1 MKSGT
6 MGRRV
11 ALGLAVG
18 AAVGAFAVATPAR
31 AAETIS
37 LTAIDGYPPKA
48 LWVEAFVKS
57 YIPEINKRLAKT
69 GHYKINWNQAWSG
82 QISKVQHVLDG
93 LQKGL
98 GDIGIVTSVFHTDKV
113 PLNEIAYATPF
124 VTSDVGLV
132 ARTFDELAKEYKAI
146 PDTWAKYNQLYLT
159 NLDVLDSYQ
168 MFFKPKVTSLAEF
181 KGKKIASAGLN
192 LRYLQNTGA
201 VGVAGSL
208 VHYYNEMKTG
218 VIDGT
223 MLWPE
228 AMISFKIAEV
238 AKYMVKA
245 DIGTANSKTITVNMD
260 SWKKLPDEV
269 KAAIQDASPVYRDY
283 VVDKVNEEAK
293 SSLAKFKAMG
303 GTVTQ
308 LTEAERKHWA
318 MTMPNVA
325 KDWAA
330 DLEKRGLPA
339 RQILTAYMD
348 KMRAAHQPI
357 LRQWDKE

>member
-1 MKSGT
+1 MASRSSV
-6 MGRRV
+6 GR
-11 ALGLAVG
+11 ASLYLAAG
-18 AAVGAFAVATPAR
+18 AVVGAFAIAAPVR
-31 AAETIS
+31 AAETIN

-48 LWVEAFVKS
+48 LWVDAFIKS

-69 GHYKINWNQAWSG
+69 GHYKINWNQGWAG

-93 LQKGL
+93 IQKGL
-98 GDIGIVTSVFHTDKV
+98 GDIGVVTSVFHTDKV

-132 ARTFDELAKEYKAI
+132 ARTFDELAAEYKAI
-146 PDTWAKYNQLYLT
+146 PDTWAKYNQVYLT

-168 MFFKPKVTSLAEF
+168 MFFKPKVTSLEAF
-181 KGKKIASAGLN
+181 KGKKIATAGLN
-192 LRYLQNTGA
+192 MLYLKNTGGI
-201 VGVAGSL
+201 GVAGSL
-208 VHYYNEMKTG
+208 VHYYNQMKTG

-223 MLWPE
+223 MLWTE

-245 DIGTANSKTITVNMD
+245 DIGTANSKAITINTD
-260 SWKKLPDEV
+260 TWKKLPDEV
-269 KAAIQDASPVYRDY
+269 KAAIKDASPVYRDY
-283 VVDKVNEEAK
+283 TVGKVEEA
-293 SSLAKFKAMG
+293 AKTAYAKYKAMG
-303 GTVTQ
+303 GTITQ
-308 LTEAERKHWA
+308 LTPEERKKWA
-318 MTMPNVA
+318 MSMPNVA
-325 KDWAA
+325 KSWAD

-339 RQILTAYMD
+339 RKILTAYMD

>member
-1 MKSGT
+1 
-6 MGRRV
+6 
-11 ALGLAVG
+11 
-18 AAVGAFAVATPAR
+18 
-31 AAETIS
+31 
-37 LTAIDGYPPKA
+37 
-48 LWVEAFVKS
+48 
-57 YIPEINKRLAKT
+57 
-69 GHYKINWNQAWSG
+69 
-82 QISKVQHVLDG
+82 VQHVLDG

-132 ARTFDELAKEYKAI
+132 SRTFDELAKEYKAI
-146 PDTWAKYNQLYLT
+146 PDTWAKYNQVYLT

-245 DIGTANSKTITVNMD
+245 DIGTANSKAITVNAD
-260 SWKKLPDEV
+260 AWRRWPQEV
-269 KAAIQDASPVYRDY
+269 RDAILAASPVYRDFT
-283 VVDKVNEEAK
+283 VDKVLAEAK
-293 SSLAKFKAMG
+293 TSYDKFKQMG
-303 GTVTQ
+303 GTITQ
-308 LTEAERKHWA
+308 LSEADRKHWA

-325 KDWAA
+325 QDWAA

-339 RQILTAYMD
+339 KQILAAYMD

>member
-1 MKSGT
+1 MPSGSSLHR
-6 MGRRV
+6 MSLGV
-11 ALGLAVG
+11 AAG
-18 AAVGAFAVATPAR
+18 ALIGAFALAAPVR
-31 AAETIS
+31 AAESIS

-48 LWVEAFVKS
+48 LWVDAFIHS
-57 YIPEINKRLAKT
+57 YIPEINKRLSKT
-69 GHYKINWNQAWSG
+69 GHYKINWNQGWAG

-93 LQKGL
+93 IQKGL
-98 GDIGIVTSVFHTDKV
+98 GDIGVVTSVFHTDKV

-132 ARTFDELAKEYKAI
+132 SRTFDELAKEYKAI
-146 PDTWAKYNQLYLT
+146 PGTWAKFNQVYLT

-238 AKYMVKA
+238 AKYMVKS
-245 DIGTANSKTITVNMD
+245 DIGTANSKAITVNMD
-260 SWKKLPDEV
+260 TWKKLPDEV
-269 KAAIQDASPVYRDY
+269 KAAIMDAAPVYRDY
-283 VVDKVNEEAK
+283 TVDKVNEAAK
-293 SSLAKFKAMG
+293 SAYAKYKAMG
-303 GTVTQ
+303 GTITQ
-308 LTEAERKHWA
+308 LSEADRKHWA

-325 KDWAA
+325 KDWAS